1 MKTYEE
7 LGNYQALDK
16 AKIPITS
23 KQNQR
28 HPTDCLNRK
37 AEATHTLTFPAGKP
51 TLGREPGKPVMKTGK
66 ESTLG
71 TDRTQP
77 ERHQL
82 QTALNKSIMEHRSH
96 SSLGKCYTIIYS

>member
-37 AEATHTLTFPAGKP
+37 AEATHMLTFPAGKP
-51 TLGREPGKPVMKTGK
+51 T
-66 ESTLG
+66 
-71 TDRTQP
+71 
-77 ERHQL
+77 
-82 QTALNKSIMEHRSH
+82 SIMH
-96 SSLGKCYTIIYS
+96 